1 MLFELQSIK
10 IRESDCREKST
21 PKKKETRGKKT
32 VVSVPAK
39 PKEKHNK
46 YIYMQAMRKRL
57 AFIAGAHQKKKKNEE
72 EDSFNEKQIQAL
84 RTIYKAWRR
93 PSTR

>member
-1 MLFELQSIK
+1 
-10 IRESDCREKST
+10 
-21 PKKKETRGKKT
+21 
-32 VVSVPAK
+32 
-39 PKEKHNK
+39 
-46 YIYMQAMRKRL
+46 MRKRL